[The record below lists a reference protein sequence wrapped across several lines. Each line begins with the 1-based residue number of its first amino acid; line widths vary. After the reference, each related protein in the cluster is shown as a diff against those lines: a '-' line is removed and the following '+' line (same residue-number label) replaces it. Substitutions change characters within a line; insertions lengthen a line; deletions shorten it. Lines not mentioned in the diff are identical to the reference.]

1 METQIRGQ
9 MYGDQ
14 GRMESGMNWETG
26 MNIHALLCIKEVTNE
41 NLLSTRN
48 TTEYSGELN
57 GKEIKTGRGVYNW
70 VTLL

>member
-1 METQIRGQ
+1 
-9 MYGDQ
+9 
-14 GRMESGMNWETG
+14 

-57 GKEIKTGRGVYNW
+57 GKEIKTRRGVYN
-70 VTLL
+70 

>member
-57 GKEIKTGRGVYNW
+57 GKEIKTRRGVYNW